1 MVFGGLVSA
10 AAYVLVARGITDRVN
25 ALTMTAHQSAFGMAV
40 ILPFGVAE
48 VVRGGPRLL
57 TGHSAGGWLI
67 ALAIGVFGF
76 GASFLLY
83 NFALAAVRAGRAGR
97 AGIILHLLPVFG
109 VLSAVAV
116 LGERIGGWQW
126 CGADRRLDLR
136 LPGRRTGKLTRR
148 PRTGGTAFSGVEL
161 RSGTPCAQPST
172 WSCRGSSC
180 TTRTH
185 ARTCRSS

>member
-1 MVFGGLVSA
+1 MLLAVVGVLVLEGAHPDAPVGLGDLLVFGGLVSA
-10 AAYVLVARGITDRVN
+10 AAYVLVARGIADRVD
-25 ALTMTAHQSAFGMAV
+25 ALTMTAHQSAFGLAV

-83 NFALAAVRAGRAGR
+83 NFALATVRAGR
-97 AGIILHLLPVFG
+97 AGIILRLLPVFG

-126 CGADRRLDLR
+126 CGAALIVASIFVFPDGEPED
-136 LPGRRTGKLTRR
+136 
-148 PRTGGTAFSGVEL
+148 
-161 RSGTPCAQPST
+161 
-172 WSCRGSSC
+172 
-180 TTRTH
+180 
-185 ARTCRSS
+185 